1 MRFFR
6 CCNFY
11 FQILSLYLQSEQP
24 HYPHKILKA
33 YSQKLLETSKLKV
46 MKNLTQ
52 FADEELVKLYEN
64 GNNQAFEILL
74 LRYKSKVYTYI
85 YLIVRN
91 RELTED
97 IFQDTFIK
105 AIATI
110 QQGRYVES
118 GKFLGWI
125 NRIAHNL
132 IIDHFRREKNENTV
146 SSDAVDYDI
155 VNNAKLSEKS
165 IEDTMSNEQVLA
177 DVVHLIDLLPPS
189 QQKVIRMR
197 FFEDLSFKEI
207 AEKTDVSINTA
218 LGRMRY
224 ALLNMRRIAAEK
236 DVYLEI
242 K

>member
-1 MRFFR
+1 
-6 CCNFY
+6 
-11 FQILSLYLQSEQP
+11 
-24 HYPHKILKA
+24 
-33 YSQKLLETSKLKV
+33 
-46 MKNLTQ
+46 MKNLSQLT
-52 FADEELVKLYEN
+52 DDKLVKLYED
-64 GNNQAFEILL
+64 GNNDAFEVLL
-74 LRYKSKVYTYI
+74 SRYKSKVFSYI
-85 YLIVRN
+85 FLIVRN

-132 IIDHFRREKNENTV
+132 IIDHFRREKNENTF
-146 SSDAVDYDI
+146 SADGTEYDVI
-155 VNNAKLSEKS
+155 NNSNLSEKS
-165 IEDTMSNEQVLA
+165 VEDTMSNEQVLA
-177 DVVHLIDLLPPS
+177 DVVRLIEFLPES
-189 QQKVIRMR
+189 QRSVVRMR
-197 FFEDLSFKEI
+197 YFEDLSFKEI

-224 ALLNMRRIAAEK
+224 ALMNMRRIAQEN
-236 DVYLEI
+236 DIYLEL

>member
-1 MRFFR
+1 
-6 CCNFY
+6 
-11 FQILSLYLQSEQP
+11 
-24 HYPHKILKA
+24 
-33 YSQKLLETSKLKV
+33 

-118 GKFLGWI
+118 GKFLAWI

-155 VNNAKLSEKS
+155 VNNSKLSEKS

-236 DVYLEI
+236 DVYLEM

>member
-1 MRFFR
+1 MKS
-6 CCNFY
+6 
-11 FQILSLYLQSEQP
+11 LSQL
-24 HYPHKILKA
+24 
-33 YSQKLLETSKLKV
+33 
-46 MKNLTQ
+46 
-52 FADEELVKLYEN
+52 ADDELVKLYEN
-64 GNNQAFEILL
+64 GNNGAFEILL
-74 LRYKSKVYTYI
+74 SRYKSKVYSYI

-91 RELTED
+91 KELTED

-118 GKFLGWI
+118 GKFLGWV

-132 IIDHFRREKNENTV
+132 IIDHFRREKNENTF
-146 SSDAVDYDI
+146 SSDGMEFDI

-165 IEDTMSNEQVLA
+165 FEDTISNEQVLT
-177 DVVHLIDLLPPS
+177 DVVRLIEFLPAS
-189 QQKVIRMR
+189 QQSVIRMR

-224 ALLNMRRIAAEK
+224 ALLNMRRIAAEN

>member
-1 MRFFR
+1 
-6 CCNFY
+6 
-11 FQILSLYLQSEQP
+11 
-24 HYPHKILKA
+24 
-33 YSQKLLETSKLKV
+33 
-46 MKNLTQ
+46 MKNLNQLT
-52 FADEELVKLYEN
+52 DDELVKLYEI

-74 LRYKSKVYTYI
+74 LRHKSKVYTYI

-118 GKFLGWI
+118 GKFLAWV

-132 IIDHFRREKNENTV
+132 IIDHFRREKNENTF
-146 SSDAVDYDI
+146 SADAMDYDI

-177 DVVHLIDLLPPS
+177 DVVHLIDLLPAS

-197 FFEDLSFKEI
+197 YFEDLSFKEI
-207 AEKTDVSINTA
+207 AERTNVSINTA

-224 ALLNMRRIAAEK
+224 ALLNMRRIAAENN
-236 DVYLEI
+236 VYLEI

>member
-1 MRFFR
+1 M
-6 CCNFY
+6 N
-11 FQILSLYLQSEQP
+11 
-24 HYPHKILKA
+24 
-33 YSQKLLETSKLKV
+33 
-46 MKNLTQ
+46 NLNQLT
-52 FADEELVKLYEN
+52 DDELVKLYES
-64 GNNQAFEILL
+64 GNNQAFENLL

-118 GKFLGWI
+118 GKFLAWI

-132 IIDHFRREKNENTV
+132 IIDHFRREKNENTF
-146 SSDAVDYDI
+146 SADGIDYDI

-165 IEDTMSNEQVLA
+165 VEDTISNEQVLQ
-177 DVVHLIDLLPPS
+177 DVVHLIDLLPKS
-189 QQKVIRMR
+189 QQHVIRMR
-197 FFEDLSFKEI
+197 YFEDLSFKEI
-207 AEKTDVSINTA
+207 AEKTNVSINTA

-236 DVYLEI
+236 NVYLEI

>member
-1 MRFFR
+1 
-6 CCNFY
+6 
-11 FQILSLYLQSEQP
+11 
-24 HYPHKILKA
+24 
-33 YSQKLLETSKLKV
+33 
-46 MKNLTQ
+46 MKTLNQLT
-52 FADEELVKLYEN
+52 DDELVKLYEK

-85 YLIVRN
+85 YLIVRS
-91 RELTED
+91 RELAED

-105 AIATI
+105 AISTI
-110 QQGRYVES
+110 QQGRYTES
-118 GKFLGWI
+118 GKFLAWI

-132 IIDHFRREKNENTV
+132 IIDHFRRVKNENTF
-146 SSDAVDYDI
+146 SADAVDYDI

-165 IEDTMSNEQVLA
+165 IEETLSNEQVLA

-197 FFEDLSFKEI
+197 YLEDLSFKEI

-224 ALLNMRRIAAEK
+224 ALLNMRRIAQEK

>member
-1 MRFFR
+1 MKS
-6 CCNFY
+6 
-11 FQILSLYLQSEQP
+11 LS
-24 HYPHKILKA
+24 HC
-33 YSQKLLETSKLKV
+33 T
-46 MKNLTQ
+46 
-52 FADEELVKLYEN
+52 DDELVKLYEK
-64 GNNQAFEILL
+64 GNNTAFEILL
-74 LRYKSKVYTYI
+74 MRYKSKVYSYI
-85 YLIVRN
+85 FMIVRN
-91 RELTED
+91 KELTED

-118 GKFLGWI
+118 GKFLGWV

-132 IIDHFRREKNENTV
+132 IIDFFRREKNENTF
-146 SSDAVDYDI
+146 SADSVDYDI

-165 IEDTMSNEQVLA
+165 FEDTLSNEQVLA
-177 DVVHLIDLLPPS
+177 DVVRLIEYLPKS
-189 QQKVIRMR
+189 QQSVVRMR
-197 FFEDLSFKEI
+197 YFEDLSFKEI
-207 AEKTDVSINTA
+207 ADKTNVSINTA

>member
-1 MRFFR
+1 MKS
-6 CCNFY
+6 
-11 FQILSLYLQSEQP
+11 LSQ
-24 HYPHKILKA
+24 
-33 YSQKLLETSKLKV
+33 
-46 MKNLTQ
+46 LT
-52 FADEELVKLYEN
+52 DDELVKLYEA
-64 GNNQAFEILL
+64 GNSKAFEILL
-74 LRYKSKVYTYI
+74 LRYKSKVYSYI
-85 YLIVRN
+85 FLIVRN

-118 GKFLGWI
+118 GKFLGWV

-132 IIDHFRREKNENTV
+132 IIDHFRREKNENTFSADGV
-146 SSDAVDYDI
+146 EYDI

-165 IEDTMSNEQVLA
+165 VEDVLSNEQVLN
-177 DVVHLIDLLPPS
+177 DVVKLIEFLPES
-189 QQKVIRMR
+189 QQEVVKMR

-207 AEKTDVSINTA
+207 ADKTEVSINTA

-224 ALLNMRRIAAEK
+224 ALLNMRRIATEK

>member
-1 MRFFR
+1 MKT
-6 CCNFY
+6 
-11 FQILSLYLQSEQP
+11 LSQS
-24 HYPHKILKA
+24 
-33 YSQKLLETSKLKV
+33 T
-46 MKNLTQ
+46 
-52 FADEELVKLYEN
+52 DDELVKLYEA
-64 GNNQAFEILL
+64 GDNNAFEILL
-74 LRYKSKVYTYI
+74 LRYKSKAYTYI

-91 RELTED
+91 RELAED

-118 GKFLGWI
+118 GKFLAWI

-132 IIDHFRREKNENTV
+132 IIDHFRREKNENTF
-146 SSDAVDYDI
+146 SADAVDYDI

-165 IEDTMSNEQVLA
+165 VEDTISNEQVMA
-177 DVVHLIDLLPPS
+177 DVVHLIDYLPQN
-189 QQKVIRMR
+189 QQKVIRIR
-197 FFEDLSFKEI
+197 YFEDLSFKEI

-236 DVYLEI
+236 NVYLEI